1 MDHRIETFLAVVQ
14 HQSYTKAAEELHIT
28 QPAVSQHIRHLEK
41 KYGVKLFLLEG
52 KRLRLTEEG
61 RLLART
67 MKRIRNDERAME
79 RRMHLAES
87 GRRRMV
93 FGVTK
98 TIGEFVILDAVA
110 AFVKHHPETDILMVS
125 GNTQELLAAID
136 EGEIDFALVE
146 GYFDK
151 NRYASE
157 FFRED
162 TFIAAAGKDY
172 VFRGKGEGLEEL
184 LKERLIVRE
193 PGSGTRE
200 ILERY
205 LAFFGLSPED
215 FEHTIETGQM
225 RAVIGLLERGAGIS
239 FLYRIAVERELAAG
253 SIRELPLGTNPLT
266 HRFMFVWQRD
276 SVFREEYLALSR
288 EFKTLSEDE
297 TLE

>member
-1 MDHRIETFLAVVQ
+1 MDHRIETFLSVVQ
-14 HQSYTKAAEELHIT
+14 HRSYTKAAEELHIT

-41 KYGVKLFLLEG
+41 KYGVKLFCLEG
-52 KRLRLTEEG
+52 KRLHLTDEG
-61 RLLART
+61 VLLATT

-79 RRMHLAES
+79 RRMHLAAS

-98 TIGEFVILDAVA
+98 TIGEFVILNIVA
-110 AFVKHHPETDILMVS
+110 AFVKRHPETDIRMVS

-151 NRYASE
+151 DRYACE
-157 FFRED
+157 FFGEEE
-162 TFIAAAGKDY
+162 FIAAAGRDY
-172 VFRGKGEGLEEL
+172 VFRGSGEGLEEL

-205 LAFFGLSPED
+205 LAFYGLTAED

-239 FLYRIAVERELAAG
+239 FLYRIAVRRELAAG
-253 SIRELPLGTNPLT
+253 TVRELPLGTNPLT
-266 HRFMFVWQRD
+266 HRFMFVWQRESAFQD
-276 SVFREEYLALSR
+276 EYLALSR
-288 EFKTLSEDE
+288 EFKEIGGRA
-297 TLE
+297 